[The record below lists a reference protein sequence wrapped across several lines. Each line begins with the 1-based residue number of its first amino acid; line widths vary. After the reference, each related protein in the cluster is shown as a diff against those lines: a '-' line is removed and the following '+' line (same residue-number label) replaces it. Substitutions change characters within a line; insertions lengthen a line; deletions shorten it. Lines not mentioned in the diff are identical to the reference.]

1 MTRYQLFFILLLL
14 CRMSFA
20 QDTIKHVHHL
30 ADSTF
35 FTENAVPQQSDYLES
50 FEQVF
55 QVLNKVPIV
64 TSSFLNL
71 DNIEHD
77 IGQNDAAVAILK
89 ERMTHTRFL
98 NIRSLQVYNTLL
110 DKLAMVMKGYEDNLD
125 DYRTKLDG
133 LKKEIIG
140 LKKDTLIRYIFRDT
154 ALRSV
159 FAPQLKRLRSK
170 WHEADS
176 LLKSSNKLINNLK
189 SRVAAN
195 NITIADLLFQV
206 DAVSDDLRYNAFSKE
221 QSYLWETSSSVDS
234 GAAARQDNEIR
245 YAGEKKLASYYFMNA
260 GSIRFWLVIT
270 LVIYFYWVW
279 FNFRSLRRLDKL
291 SSITEFHFHYVSSL
305 PVITCL
311 VFTLN
316 LAPLF
321 DPRAPAVYIEYSQL
335 LLVLALGIL
344 FYRRLPK
351 HYFMLWC
358 IFIVL
363 SFTLY
368 FAESGHLLATYSGRW
383 ARLLLNAA
391 SASLAVYFFFTSKE
405 KPGRSWMLRFAV
417 IIYLAL
423 HLTAIVCNLL
433 GRVTLSQIAG
443 STAVFSLSSAIGL
456 MVFVQ
461 LITETFLLQ
470 IQSSRMRKNYP
481 DSFEFEGIVRSI
493 TKLMGIVAAIVWLI
507 VATNSLNVYDMLGDT
522 LSDLFNTPRSVGK
535 ISFTFNGILLFLGII
550 WIANFFQKYIAYFF
564 GDTGDDASIDDRN
577 QRSRLLVTRLVLLI
591 AGFFLAVAASGLP
604 IDKITFVLG
613 ALGVGIG
620 LGLQSI
626 INNFVSGII
635 IIFDRPMRLGDTV
648 EVGGKKGRVKEIS
661 IRSSTILTD
670 EGAEVIIPNG
680 DVLSHNIINWTLSN
694 NQVRS
699 TLSFNL
705 DKTTY
710 TDAIQPEIKE
720 LVKTIPGIFLRKEP
734 ELSIE
739 HVTSKAVRL
748 KVSFWCTDV
757 GSSSA
762 TSAAA
767 REAIYNYLDKKG
779 IEVS

>member
-1 MTRYQLFFILLLL
+1 MTRCQLIFVLLLF
-14 CRMSFA
+14 CRMSLA
-20 QDTIKHVHHL
+20 QDMIKHVHHRT
-30 ADSTF
+30 DSTF
-35 FTENAVPQQSDYLES
+35 FTENAGPQQSDYLES
-50 FEQVF
+50 LEQVF

-71 DNIEHD
+71 DDIEHD
-77 IGQNDAAVAILK
+77 LGQNDSAVAILK
-89 ERMTHTRFL
+89 ERMAYTHSL

-110 DKLAMVMKGYEDNLD
+110 DKLAVTMKRYEDNLD
-125 DYRTKLDG
+125 EYRTKLEG
-133 LKKEIIG
+133 LKKEILG
-140 LKKDTLIRYIFRDT
+140 LRKDTLIGQIFKDT
-154 ALRSV
+154 ALHTV
-159 FAPQLKRLRSK
+159 FTPQLKRLRSK

-176 LLKSSNKLINNLK
+176 LLKSSTNVINNLK

-206 DAVSDDLRYNAFSKE
+206 DAISDDLRYNAFGKE
-221 QSYLWETSSSVDS
+221 Q
-234 GAAARQDNEIR
+234 
-245 YAGEKKLASYYFMNA
+245 
-260 GSIRFWLVIT
+260 
-270 LVIYFYWVW
+270 
-279 FNFRSLRRLDKL
+279 RLGKL
-291 SSITEFHFHYVSSL
+291 SSISEFHFHYISPL
-305 PVITCL
+305 PVIACL

-383 ARLLLNAA
+383 VRLMLNAV
-391 SASLAVYFFFTSKE
+391 SAALAVYFFFTSKE
-405 KPGRSWMLRFAV
+405 KPGRSWLVRFAV

-443 STAVFSLSSAIGL
+443 STAAFSLSSAIGL

-481 DSFEFEGIVRSI
+481 DSFEFVGIARSI

-507 VATNSLNVYDMLGDT
+507 VVTNSLNVYDMLGDT
-522 LSDLFNTPRSVGK
+522 LSGLFNTPRSVGK

-620 LGLQSI
+620 LGLQGI

-635 IIFDRPMRLGDTV
+635 IIFDRPIRLGDTV

-694 NQVRS
+694 NQVRA

-710 TDAIQPEIKE
+710 TDAIQPDIKE

-734 ELSIE
+734 ELAIE

-762 TSAAA
+762 ISAAA
-767 REAIYNYLDKKG
+767 REAIYNYLEKKG

>member
-1 MTRYQLFFILLLL
+1 MTRCQLIFVLLLF
-14 CRMSFA
+14 CRMSLA
-20 QDTIKHVHHL
+20 QDMIKHVHHRT
-30 ADSTF
+30 DSTF
-35 FTENAVPQQSDYLES
+35 FTENAGPQQSDYLES
-50 FEQVF
+50 LEQVF

-71 DNIEHD
+71 DDIEHD
-77 IGQNDAAVAILK
+77 LGQNDSAVAILK
-89 ERMTHTRFL
+89 ERMAYTHSL

-110 DKLAMVMKGYEDNLD
+110 DKLAVTMKRYEDNLD
-125 DYRTKLDG
+125 EYRTKLEG
-133 LKKEIIG
+133 LKKEILG
-140 LKKDTLIRYIFRDT
+140 LRKDTLIGQIFKDT
-154 ALRSV
+154 ALHTV
-159 FAPQLKRLRSK
+159 FTPQLKRLRSK
-170 WHEADS
+170 WREADS
-176 LLKSSNKLINNLK
+176 LLKSSTNVINNLK

-206 DAVSDDLRYNAFSKE
+206 DAISDDLRYNAFGKE
-221 QSYLWETSSSVDS
+221 Q
-234 GAAARQDNEIR
+234 
-245 YAGEKKLASYYFMNA
+245 
-260 GSIRFWLVIT
+260 
-270 LVIYFYWVW
+270 
-279 FNFRSLRRLDKL
+279 RLGKL
-291 SSITEFHFHYVSSL
+291 SSISEFHFHYISPL
-305 PVITCL
+305 PVIACL

-383 ARLLLNAA
+383 VRLMLNAV
-391 SASLAVYFFFTSKE
+391 SAALAVYFFFTSKE
-405 KPGRSWMLRFAV
+405 KPGRSWLVRFGV

-443 STAVFSLSSAIGL
+443 STAAFSLSSAIGL

-481 DSFEFEGIVRSI
+481 DSFEFVGIARSI

-507 VATNSLNVYDMLGDT
+507 VVTNSLNVYDMLGDT
-522 LSDLFNTPRSVGK
+522 LSGLFNTPRSVGK

-620 LGLQSI
+620 LGLQGI

-635 IIFDRPMRLGDTV
+635 IIFDRPIRLGDTV

-694 NQVRS
+694 NQVRA

-710 TDAIQPEIKE
+710 TDAIQPDIKE

-734 ELSIE
+734 ELAIE

-767 REAIYNYLDKKG
+767 REAIYNYLEKKG

>member
-1 MTRYQLFFILLLL
+1 M
-14 CRMSFA
+14 
-20 QDTIKHVHHL
+20 IKHVHHRT
-30 ADSTF
+30 DSTF
-35 FTENAVPQQSDYLES
+35 FTENAGPQQSDYLES
-50 FEQVF
+50 LEQVF

-71 DNIEHD
+71 DDIEHD
-77 IGQNDAAVAILK
+77 LGQNDSAVAILK
-89 ERMTHTRFL
+89 ERMAYTHSL

-110 DKLAMVMKGYEDNLD
+110 DKLAVTMKRYEDNLD
-125 DYRTKLDG
+125 EYRTKLEG
-133 LKKEIIG
+133 LKKEILG
-140 LKKDTLIRYIFRDT
+140 LRKDTLIGQIFKDT
-154 ALRSV
+154 ALHTV
-159 FAPQLKRLRSK
+159 FTPQLKRLRSK
-170 WHEADS
+170 WREADS
-176 LLKSSNKLINNLK
+176 LLKSSTNVINNLK

-206 DAVSDDLRYNAFSKE
+206 DAISDDLRYNAFGKE
-221 QSYLWETSSSVDS
+221 QSYLWEPPSFSVDS
-234 GAAARQDNEIR
+234 GAVEQDNRSRR
-245 YAGEKKLASYYFMNA
+245 YTGEKKLARYYFMNT
-260 GSIRFWLVIT
+260 SNIRFLLAIT
-270 LVIYFYWVW
+270 LAIYFYWVW
-279 FNFRSLRRLDKL
+279 FNFRSLRRLGKL
-291 SSITEFHFHYVSSL
+291 SSINEFHFHYISPL
-305 PVITCL
+305 PVIACL

-383 ARLLLNAA
+383 VRLMLNAV
-391 SASLAVYFFFTSKE
+391 SAALAVYFFFTSKE
-405 KPGRSWMLRFAV
+405 KPGRSWLVRFAV

-443 STAVFSLSSAIGL
+443 STAAFSLSSAIGL

-481 DSFEFEGIVRSI
+481 DSFEFVGIARSI

-507 VATNSLNVYDMLGDT
+507 VVTNSLNVYDMLGDT
-522 LSDLFNTPRSVGK
+522 LSGLFNTPRSVGK

-620 LGLQSI
+620 LGLQGI

-635 IIFDRPMRLGDTV
+635 IIFDRPIRLGDTV

-694 NQVRS
+694 NQVRA

-710 TDAIQPEIKE
+710 TDAIQPDIKE

-734 ELSIE
+734 ELAIE

-767 REAIYNYLDKKG
+767 REAIYNYLEKKG

>member
-1 MTRYQLFFILLLL
+1 MTRCQLIFVLLLF
-14 CRMSFA
+14 CRMSLA
-20 QDTIKHVHHL
+20 QDMIKHVHHRT
-30 ADSTF
+30 DSTF
-35 FTENAVPQQSDYLES
+35 FTENAGPQQSDYLES
-50 FEQVF
+50 LEQVF

-71 DNIEHD
+71 DDIEHD
-77 IGQNDAAVAILK
+77 LGQNDSAVAILK
-89 ERMTHTRFL
+89 ERMAYTHSL

-110 DKLAMVMKGYEDNLD
+110 DKLAVTMKRYEDNLD
-125 DYRTKLDG
+125 EYRTKLEG
-133 LKKEIIG
+133 LKKEILG
-140 LKKDTLIRYIFRDT
+140 LRKDTLIGQIFKDT
-154 ALRSV
+154 ALHTV
-159 FAPQLKRLRSK
+159 FTPQLKRLRSK
-170 WHEADS
+170 WREADS
-176 LLKSSNKLINNLK
+176 LLKSSTNVINNLK

-206 DAVSDDLRYNAFSKE
+206 DAISDDLRYNAFGKE
-221 QSYLWETSSSVDS
+221 Q
-234 GAAARQDNEIR
+234 
-245 YAGEKKLASYYFMNA
+245 
-260 GSIRFWLVIT
+260 
-270 LVIYFYWVW
+270 
-279 FNFRSLRRLDKL
+279 RLGKL
-291 SSITEFHFHYVSSL
+291 SSISEFHFHYISPL
-305 PVITCL
+305 PVIACL

-335 LLVLALGIL
+335 LLVLVLGIL

-383 ARLLLNAA
+383 VRLMLNAV
-391 SASLAVYFFFTSKE
+391 SAALAVYFFFTSKE
-405 KPGRSWMLRFAV
+405 KPGRSWLVRFAV

-443 STAVFSLSSAIGL
+443 STAAFSLSSAIGL

-481 DSFEFEGIVRSI
+481 DSFEFVGIARSI

-507 VATNSLNVYDMLGDT
+507 VVTNSLNVYDMLGDT
-522 LSDLFNTPRSVGK
+522 LSGLFNTPRSVGK

-620 LGLQSI
+620 LGLQGI

-635 IIFDRPMRLGDTV
+635 IFDRPIRLGDTV

-694 NQVRS
+694 NQVRA

-710 TDAIQPEIKE
+710 TDAIQPDIKE

-734 ELSIE
+734 ELAIE

-767 REAIYNYLDKKG
+767 REAIYNYLEKKG

>member
-1 MTRYQLFFILLLL
+1 MTRCQLIFVLLLF
-14 CRMSFA
+14 CRMSLA
-20 QDTIKHVHHL
+20 QDMIKHVHHRT
-30 ADSTF
+30 DSTF
-35 FTENAVPQQSDYLES
+35 FTENAGPQQSDYLES
-50 FEQVF
+50 LEQVF

-71 DNIEHD
+71 DDIEHD
-77 IGQNDAAVAILK
+77 LGQNDSAVAILK
-89 ERMTHTRFL
+89 ERMAHTHSL
-98 NIRSLQVYNTLL
+98 NIRNLQVYNTLL
-110 DKLAMVMKGYEDNLD
+110 DKLAVTMKGYEDNLD
-125 DYRTKLDG
+125 EYRTKLEG
-133 LKKEIIG
+133 LKKEILG
-140 LKKDTLIRYIFRDT
+140 LRKDTLIGQIFKDT
-154 ALRSV
+154 ALHTV
-159 FAPQLKRLRSK
+159 FTPQLKRLRSK

-176 LLKSSNKLINNLK
+176 LLKSSTNVINNLK

-206 DAVSDDLRYNAFSKE
+206 DAISDDLRYNAFGKE
-221 QSYLWETSSSVDS
+221 Q
-234 GAAARQDNEIR
+234 
-245 YAGEKKLASYYFMNA
+245 
-260 GSIRFWLVIT
+260 
-270 LVIYFYWVW
+270 
-279 FNFRSLRRLDKL
+279 RLGKL
-291 SSITEFHFHYVSSL
+291 SSITEFHFHYISPL
-305 PVITCL
+305 PVIACL

-363 SFTLY
+363 LFTLY

-383 ARLLLNAA
+383 VRLMLNAV
-391 SASLAVYFFFTSKE
+391 SAALAVYFFFTSKE
-405 KPGRSWMLRFAV
+405 KPGRSWLVRFAV

-443 STAVFSLSSAIGL
+443 STAAFSLSSAIGL

-481 DSFEFEGIVRSI
+481 DSFEFVGIARSI

-507 VATNSLNVYDMLGDT
+507 VVTNSLNVYDMLGDT

-550 WIANFFQKYIAYFF
+550 WTANFFQKYIAYFF

-620 LGLQSI
+620 LGLQGI

-635 IIFDRPMRLGDTV
+635 IIFDRPIRLGDTV

-694 NQVRS
+694 NQVRA

-710 TDAIQPEIKE
+710 TDAIQPDIKE

-734 ELSIE
+734 ELAIE

-762 TSAAA
+762 ISAAA
-767 REAIYNYLDKKG
+767 REAIYNYLEKKG

>member
-1 MTRYQLFFILLLL
+1 MTRCQLIFVLLLF
-14 CRMSFA
+14 CRMSLA
-20 QDTIKHVHHL
+20 QDMIKHVHHRT
-30 ADSTF
+30 DSTF
-35 FTENAVPQQSDYLES
+35 FTENAGPQQSDYLES
-50 FEQVF
+50 LEQVF

-71 DNIEHD
+71 DDIEHD
-77 IGQNDAAVAILK
+77 LGQNDSAVAILK
-89 ERMTHTRFL
+89 ERMAYTHSL

-110 DKLAMVMKGYEDNLD
+110 DKLAVTMKRYEDNLD
-125 DYRTKLDG
+125 EYRTKLEG
-133 LKKEIIG
+133 LKKEILG
-140 LKKDTLIRYIFRDT
+140 LRKDTLIGQIFKDT
-154 ALRSV
+154 ALHTV
-159 FAPQLKRLRSK
+159 FTPQLKRLRSK
-170 WHEADS
+170 WREADS
-176 LLKSSNKLINNLK
+176 LLKSSTNVINNLK

-206 DAVSDDLRYNAFSKE
+206 DAISDDLRYNAFGKE
-221 QSYLWETSSSVDS
+221 Q
-234 GAAARQDNEIR
+234 
-245 YAGEKKLASYYFMNA
+245 
-260 GSIRFWLVIT
+260 
-270 LVIYFYWVW
+270 
-279 FNFRSLRRLDKL
+279 RLGKL
-291 SSITEFHFHYVSSL
+291 SSISEFHFHYISPL
-305 PVITCL
+305 PVIACL

-383 ARLLLNAA
+383 VRLMLNAV
-391 SASLAVYFFFTSKE
+391 SAALAVYFFFTSKE
-405 KPGRSWMLRFAV
+405 KPGRSWLVRFAV

-443 STAVFSLSSAIGL
+443 STAAFSLSSAIGL

-481 DSFEFEGIVRSI
+481 DSFEFVGIARSI

-507 VATNSLNVYDMLGDT
+507 VVTNSLNVYDMLGDT
-522 LSDLFNTPRSVGK
+522 LSGLFNTPRSVGK

-620 LGLQSI
+620 LGLQGI

-635 IIFDRPMRLGDTV
+635 IIFDRPIRLGDTV

-694 NQVRS
+694 N
-699 TLSFNL
+699 
-705 DKTTY
+705 
-710 TDAIQPEIKE
+710 
-720 LVKTIPGIFLRKEP
+720 
-734 ELSIE
+734 
-739 HVTSKAVRL
+739 
-748 KVSFWCTDV
+748 
-757 GSSSA
+757 
-762 TSAAA
+762 
-767 REAIYNYLDKKG
+767 
-779 IEVS
+779 

>member
-1 MTRYQLFFILLLL
+1 MTRCQLIFVLLLF
-14 CRMSFA
+14 CRMSLA
-20 QDTIKHVHHL
+20 QDMIKHVHHRT
-30 ADSTF
+30 DSTF
-35 FTENAVPQQSDYLES
+35 FTENAGPQQSDYLES
-50 FEQVF
+50 LEQVF

-71 DNIEHD
+71 DDIEHD
-77 IGQNDAAVAILK
+77 LGQNDSAVAILK
-89 ERMTHTRFL
+89 ERMAYTHSL

-110 DKLAMVMKGYEDNLD
+110 DKLAVTMKRYEDNLD
-125 DYRTKLDG
+125 EYRTKLEG
-133 LKKEIIG
+133 LKKEILG
-140 LKKDTLIRYIFRDT
+140 LRKDTLIGQIFKDT
-154 ALRSV
+154 ALHTV
-159 FAPQLKRLRSK
+159 FTPQLKRLRSK
-170 WHEADS
+170 WREADS
-176 LLKSSNKLINNLK
+176 LLKSSTNVINNLK

-206 DAVSDDLRYNAFSKE
+206 DAISDDLRYNAFGKE
-221 QSYLWETSSSVDS
+221 Q
-234 GAAARQDNEIR
+234 
-245 YAGEKKLASYYFMNA
+245 
-260 GSIRFWLVIT
+260 
-270 LVIYFYWVW
+270 
-279 FNFRSLRRLDKL
+279 RLGKL
-291 SSITEFHFHYVSSL
+291 SSITEFHFHYISPL
-305 PVITCL
+305 PVIACL

-383 ARLLLNAA
+383 VRLMLNAV
-391 SASLAVYFFFTSKE
+391 SAALAVYFFFTSKE
-405 KPGRSWMLRFAV
+405 KPGRSWLVRFAV

-443 STAVFSLSSAIGL
+443 STAAFSLSSAIGL

-481 DSFEFEGIVRSI
+481 DSFEFVGIARSI

-507 VATNSLNVYDMLGDT
+507 VVTNSLNVYDMLGDT
-522 LSDLFNTPRSVGK
+522 LSGLFNTPRSVGK

-620 LGLQSI
+620 LGLQGI

-635 IIFDRPMRLGDTV
+635 IIFDRPIRLGDTV

-694 NQVRS
+694 NQVRA

-710 TDAIQPEIKE
+710 TDAIQPDIKE

-734 ELSIE
+734 ELAIE

-762 TSAAA
+762 ISAAA
-767 REAIYNYLDKKG
+767 REAIYNYLEKKG

>member
-1 MTRYQLFFILLLL
+1 M
-14 CRMSFA
+14 
-20 QDTIKHVHHL
+20 IKHVHHRT
-30 ADSTF
+30 DSTF
-35 FTENAVPQQSDYLES
+35 FTENAGPQQSDYLES
-50 FEQVF
+50 LEQVF

-71 DNIEHD
+71 DDIEHD
-77 IGQNDAAVAILK
+77 LGQNDSAVAILK
-89 ERMTHTRFL
+89 ERMAYTHSL

-110 DKLAMVMKGYEDNLD
+110 DKLAVTMKRYEDNLD
-125 DYRTKLDG
+125 EYRTKLEG
-133 LKKEIIG
+133 LKKEILG
-140 LKKDTLIRYIFRDT
+140 LRKDTLIGQIFKDT
-154 ALRSV
+154 ALHTV
-159 FAPQLKRLRSK
+159 FTPQLKRLRSK
-170 WHEADS
+170 WREADS
-176 LLKSSNKLINNLK
+176 LLKSSTNVINNLK

-206 DAVSDDLRYNAFSKE
+206 DAISDDLRYNAFGKE
-221 QSYLWETSSSVDS
+221 Q
-234 GAAARQDNEIR
+234 
-245 YAGEKKLASYYFMNA
+245 
-260 GSIRFWLVIT
+260 
-270 LVIYFYWVW
+270 
-279 FNFRSLRRLDKL
+279 RLGKL
-291 SSITEFHFHYVSSL
+291 SSITEFHFHYISPL
-305 PVITCL
+305 PVIACL

-383 ARLLLNAA
+383 VRLMLNAV
-391 SASLAVYFFFTSKE
+391 SAALAVYFFFTSKE
-405 KPGRSWMLRFAV
+405 KPGRSWLVRFAV

-443 STAVFSLSSAIGL
+443 STAAFSLSSAIGL

-481 DSFEFEGIVRSI
+481 DSFEFVGIARSI

-507 VATNSLNVYDMLGDT
+507 VVTNSLNVYDMLGDT
-522 LSDLFNTPRSVGK
+522 LSGLFNTPRSVGK

-620 LGLQSI
+620 LGLQGI

-635 IIFDRPMRLGDTV
+635 IIFDRPIRLGDTV

-694 NQVRS
+694 NQVRA

-710 TDAIQPEIKE
+710 TDAIQPDIKE

-734 ELSIE
+734 ELAIE

-762 TSAAA
+762 ISAAA
-767 REAIYNYLDKKG
+767 REAIYNYLEKKG

>member
-1 MTRYQLFFILLLL
+1 MTRCQLIFVLLLF
-14 CRMSFA
+14 CRMSLA
-20 QDTIKHVHHL
+20 QDMIKHVHHRT
-30 ADSTF
+30 DSTF
-35 FTENAVPQQSDYLES
+35 FTENAGPQQSDYLES
-50 FEQVF
+50 LEQVF

-71 DNIEHD
+71 DDIEHD
-77 IGQNDAAVAILK
+77 LGQNDSAVAILK
-89 ERMTHTRFL
+89 ERMAYTHSL

-110 DKLAMVMKGYEDNLD
+110 DKLAVTMKRYEDNLD
-125 DYRTKLDG
+125 EYRTKLEG
-133 LKKEIIG
+133 LKKEILG
-140 LKKDTLIRYIFRDT
+140 LRKDTLIGQIFKDT
-154 ALRSV
+154 ALHTV
-159 FAPQLKRLRSK
+159 FTPQLKRLRSK
-170 WHEADS
+170 WREADS
-176 LLKSSNKLINNLK
+176 LLKSSTNVINNLK

-206 DAVSDDLRYNAFSKE
+206 DAISDDLRYNAFGKE
-221 QSYLWETSSSVDS
+221 Q
-234 GAAARQDNEIR
+234 
-245 YAGEKKLASYYFMNA
+245 
-260 GSIRFWLVIT
+260 
-270 LVIYFYWVW
+270 
-279 FNFRSLRRLDKL
+279 RLGKL
-291 SSITEFHFHYVSSL
+291 SSISEFHFHYISPL
-305 PVITCL
+305 PVIACL

-383 ARLLLNAA
+383 VRLMLNAV
-391 SASLAVYFFFTSKE
+391 SAALAVYFFFTSKE
-405 KPGRSWMLRFAV
+405 KPGRSWLVRFAV

-443 STAVFSLSSAIGL
+443 STAAFSLSSAIGL

-481 DSFEFEGIVRSI
+481 DSFEFVGIARSI

-507 VATNSLNVYDMLGDT
+507 VVTNSLNVYDMLGDT
-522 LSDLFNTPRSVGK
+522 LSGLFNTPRSVGK

-620 LGLQSI
+620 LGLQGI

-635 IIFDRPMRLGDTV
+635 IIFDRPIRLGDTV

-694 NQVRS
+694 NQVRA

-710 TDAIQPEIKE
+710 TDAIQPDIKE

-734 ELSIE
+734 ELAIE

-767 REAIYNYLDKKG
+767 REAIYNYWDKKG

>member
-1 MTRYQLFFILLLL
+1 MTRCQLIFVLLLF
-14 CRMSFA
+14 CRMSLA
-20 QDTIKHVHHL
+20 QDMIKHVHHRT
-30 ADSTF
+30 DSTF
-35 FTENAVPQQSDYLES
+35 FTENAGPQQSDYLES
-50 FEQVF
+50 LEQVF

-71 DNIEHD
+71 DDIEHD
-77 IGQNDAAVAILK
+77 LGQNDSAVAILK
-89 ERMTHTRFL
+89 ERMAYTHSL

-110 DKLAMVMKGYEDNLD
+110 DKLAVTMKRYEDNLD
-125 DYRTKLDG
+125 EYRTKLEG
-133 LKKEIIG
+133 LKKEILG
-140 LKKDTLIRYIFRDT
+140 LRKDTLIGQIFKDT
-154 ALRSV
+154 ALHTV
-159 FAPQLKRLRSK
+159 FTPQLKRLRSK
-170 WHEADS
+170 WREADS
-176 LLKSSNKLINNLK
+176 LLKSSTNVINNLK

-206 DAVSDDLRYNAFSKE
+206 DAISDDLRYNAFGKE
-221 QSYLWETSSSVDS
+221 Q
-234 GAAARQDNEIR
+234 
-245 YAGEKKLASYYFMNA
+245 
-260 GSIRFWLVIT
+260 
-270 LVIYFYWVW
+270 
-279 FNFRSLRRLDKL
+279 RLGKL
-291 SSITEFHFHYVSSL
+291 SSITEFHFHYISPL
-305 PVITCL
+305 PVIACL

-383 ARLLLNAA
+383 VRLMLNAV
-391 SASLAVYFFFTSKE
+391 SAALAVYFFFTSKE
-405 KPGRSWMLRFAV
+405 KPGRSWLVRFAV

-443 STAVFSLSSAIGL
+443 STAAFSLSSAIGL

-481 DSFEFEGIVRSI
+481 DSFEFVGIARSI

-507 VATNSLNVYDMLGDT
+507 VVTNSLNVYDMLGDT
-522 LSDLFNTPRSVGK
+522 LSGLFNTPRSVGK

-620 LGLQSI
+620 LGLQGI

-635 IIFDRPMRLGDTV
+635 IIFDRPIRLGDTV

-694 NQVRS
+694 NQVRA

-710 TDAIQPEIKE
+710 TDAIQPDIKE

-734 ELSIE
+734 ELAIE

-762 TSAAA
+762 ISAAA
-767 REAIYNYLDKKG
+767 REAIYNYLEKRY
-779 IEVS
+779 

>member
-1 MTRYQLFFILLLL
+1 MTRCQLIFVLLLF
-14 CRMSFA
+14 CRMSLA
-20 QDTIKHVHHL
+20 QDMIKHVHHRT
-30 ADSTF
+30 DSTF
-35 FTENAVPQQSDYLES
+35 FTENAGPQQSDYLES
-50 FEQVF
+50 LEQVF

-71 DNIEHD
+71 DDIEHD
-77 IGQNDAAVAILK
+77 LGQNDSAVAILK
-89 ERMTHTRFL
+89 ERMAYTHSL

-110 DKLAMVMKGYEDNLD
+110 DKLAVTMKRYEDNLD
-125 DYRTKLDG
+125 EYRTKLEG
-133 LKKEIIG
+133 LKKEILG
-140 LKKDTLIRYIFRDT
+140 LRKDTLIGQIFKDT
-154 ALRSV
+154 ALHTV
-159 FAPQLKRLRSK
+159 FTPQLKRLRSK
-170 WHEADS
+170 WREADS
-176 LLKSSNKLINNLK
+176 LLKSSTNVINNLK

-206 DAVSDDLRYNAFSKE
+206 DAISDDLRYNAFGKE
-221 QSYLWETSSSVDS
+221 Q
-234 GAAARQDNEIR
+234 
-245 YAGEKKLASYYFMNA
+245 
-260 GSIRFWLVIT
+260 
-270 LVIYFYWVW
+270 
-279 FNFRSLRRLDKL
+279 RLGKL
-291 SSITEFHFHYVSSL
+291 SSISEFHFHYISPL
-305 PVITCL
+305 PVIACL

-383 ARLLLNAA
+383 VRLMLNAV
-391 SASLAVYFFFTSKE
+391 SAALAVYFFFTSKE
-405 KPGRSWMLRFAV
+405 KPGRSWLVRFAV

-443 STAVFSLSSAIGL
+443 STAAFSLSSAIGL

-481 DSFEFEGIVRSI
+481 DSFEFVGIARSI

-507 VATNSLNVYDMLGDT
+507 VVTNSLNVYDMLGDT
-522 LSDLFNTPRSVGK
+522 LSGLFNTPRSVGK

-620 LGLQSI
+620 LGLQGI

-635 IIFDRPMRLGDTV
+635 IIFDRPIRLGDTV

-694 NQVRS
+694 NQVRA

-710 TDAIQPEIKE
+710 TDAIQPDIKE

-734 ELSIE
+734 ELAIE

-767 REAIYNYLDKKG
+767 REAIYNYLEKKG

>member
-1 MTRYQLFFILLLL
+1 MTRCQLIFVLLLF
-14 CRMSFA
+14 CRMSLA
-20 QDTIKHVHHL
+20 QDMIKHVHHRT
-30 ADSTF
+30 DSTF
-35 FTENAVPQQSDYLES
+35 FTENAGPQQSDYLES
-50 FEQVF
+50 LEQVF

-71 DNIEHD
+71 DDIEHD
-77 IGQNDAAVAILK
+77 LGQNDSAVAILK
-89 ERMTHTRFL
+89 ERMAYTHSL

-110 DKLAMVMKGYEDNLD
+110 DKLAVTMKRYEDNLD
-125 DYRTKLDG
+125 EYRTKLEG
-133 LKKEIIG
+133 LKKEILG
-140 LKKDTLIRYIFRDT
+140 LRKDTLIGQIFKDT
-154 ALRSV
+154 ALHTV
-159 FAPQLKRLRSK
+159 FTPQLKRLRSK
-170 WHEADS
+170 WREADS
-176 LLKSSNKLINNLK
+176 LLKSSTNVINNLK

-206 DAVSDDLRYNAFSKE
+206 DAISDDLRYNAFGKE
-221 QSYLWETSSSVDS
+221 Q
-234 GAAARQDNEIR
+234 
-245 YAGEKKLASYYFMNA
+245 
-260 GSIRFWLVIT
+260 
-270 LVIYFYWVW
+270 
-279 FNFRSLRRLDKL
+279 RLGKL
-291 SSITEFHFHYVSSL
+291 SSISEFHFHYISPL
-305 PVITCL
+305 PVIACL

-383 ARLLLNAA
+383 VRLMLNAV
-391 SASLAVYFFFTSKE
+391 SAALAVYFFFTSKE
-405 KPGRSWMLRFAV
+405 KPGRSWLVRFAV

-443 STAVFSLSSAIGL
+443 STAAFSLSSAIGL

-481 DSFEFEGIVRSI
+481 DSFEFVGIARSI

-507 VATNSLNVYDMLGDT
+507 VVTNSLNVYDMLGDT
-522 LSDLFNTPRSVGK
+522 LSGLFNTPRSVGK

-591 AGFFLAVAASGLP
+591 AGFFLAVAVSGLP

-620 LGLQSI
+620 LGLQGI

-635 IIFDRPMRLGDTV
+635 IIFDRPIRLGDTV

-694 NQVRS
+694 NQVRA

-710 TDAIQPEIKE
+710 TDAIQPDIKE

-734 ELSIE
+734 ELAIE

-767 REAIYNYLDKKG
+767 REAIYNYLEKKG

>member
-1 MTRYQLFFILLLL
+1 
-14 CRMSFA
+14 MSLA
-20 QDTIKHVHHL
+20 QDMIKHVHHRT
-30 ADSTF
+30 DSTF
-35 FTENAVPQQSDYLES
+35 FTENAGPQQSDYLES
-50 FEQVF
+50 LEQVF

-71 DNIEHD
+71 DDIEHD
-77 IGQNDAAVAILK
+77 LGQNDSAVAILK
-89 ERMTHTRFL
+89 ERMAYTHSL

-110 DKLAMVMKGYEDNLD
+110 DKLAVTMKRYEDNLD
-125 DYRTKLDG
+125 EYRTKLEG
-133 LKKEIIG
+133 LKKEILG
-140 LKKDTLIRYIFRDT
+140 LRKDTLIGQIFKDT
-154 ALRSV
+154 ALHTV
-159 FAPQLKRLRSK
+159 FTPQLKRLRSK
-170 WHEADS
+170 WREADS
-176 LLKSSNKLINNLK
+176 LLKSSTNVINNLK

-206 DAVSDDLRYNAFSKE
+206 DAISDDLRYNAFGKE
-221 QSYLWETSSSVDS
+221 Q
-234 GAAARQDNEIR
+234 
-245 YAGEKKLASYYFMNA
+245 
-260 GSIRFWLVIT
+260 
-270 LVIYFYWVW
+270 
-279 FNFRSLRRLDKL
+279 RLGKL
-291 SSITEFHFHYVSSL
+291 SSITEFHFHYISPL
-305 PVITCL
+305 PVIACL

-383 ARLLLNAA
+383 VRLMLNAV
-391 SASLAVYFFFTSKE
+391 SAALAVYFFFTSKE
-405 KPGRSWMLRFAV
+405 KPGRSWLVRFAV

-443 STAVFSLSSAIGL
+443 STAAFSLSSAIGL

-481 DSFEFEGIVRSI
+481 DSFEFVGIARSI

-507 VATNSLNVYDMLGDT
+507 VVTNSLNVYDMLGDT
-522 LSDLFNTPRSVGK
+522 LSGLFNTPRSVGK

-620 LGLQSI
+620 LGLQGI

-635 IIFDRPMRLGDTV
+635 IIFDRPIRLGDTV

-694 NQVRS
+694 NQVRA

-710 TDAIQPEIKE
+710 TDAIQPDIKE

-734 ELSIE
+734 ELAIE

-762 TSAAA
+762 ISAAA
-767 REAIYNYLDKKG
+767 REAIYNYLEKKG

>member
-1 MTRYQLFFILLLL
+1 MTRCQLIFVLLLF
-14 CRMSFA
+14 CRMSLA
-20 QDTIKHVHHL
+20 QDMIKHVHHRT
-30 ADSTF
+30 DSTF
-35 FTENAVPQQSDYLES
+35 FTENAGPQQSDYLES
-50 FEQVF
+50 LEQVF

-71 DNIEHD
+71 DDIEHD
-77 IGQNDAAVAILK
+77 LGQNDSAVAILK
-89 ERMTHTRFL
+89 ERMAYTHSL

-110 DKLAMVMKGYEDNLD
+110 DKLAVTMKRYEDNLD
-125 DYRTKLDG
+125 EYRTKLEG
-133 LKKEIIG
+133 LKKEILG
-140 LKKDTLIRYIFRDT
+140 LRKDTLIGQIFKDT
-154 ALRSV
+154 SLHTV
-159 FAPQLKRLRSK
+159 FTPQLKRLRSK
-170 WHEADS
+170 WREADS
-176 LLKSSNKLINNLK
+176 LLKSSTNVINNLK

-206 DAVSDDLRYNAFSKE
+206 DAISDDLRYNAFGKE
-221 QSYLWETSSSVDS
+221 Q
-234 GAAARQDNEIR
+234 
-245 YAGEKKLASYYFMNA
+245 
-260 GSIRFWLVIT
+260 
-270 LVIYFYWVW
+270 
-279 FNFRSLRRLDKL
+279 RLGKL
-291 SSITEFHFHYVSSL
+291 SSISEFHFHYISPL
-305 PVITCL
+305 PVIACL

-383 ARLLLNAA
+383 VRLMLNAV
-391 SASLAVYFFFTSKE
+391 SAALAVYFFFTSKE
-405 KPGRSWMLRFAV
+405 KPGRSWLVRFAV

-443 STAVFSLSSAIGL
+443 STAAFSLSSAIGL

-481 DSFEFEGIVRSI
+481 DSFEFVGIARSI
-493 TKLMGIVAAIVWLI
+493 TKLMGIVAAIIWLI
-507 VATNSLNVYDMLGDT
+507 VVTNSLNVYDMLGDT
-522 LSDLFNTPRSVGK
+522 LSGLFNTPRSVGK

-620 LGLQSI
+620 LGLQGI

-635 IIFDRPMRLGDTV
+635 IIFDRPIRLGDTV

-694 NQVRS
+694 NQVRA

-710 TDAIQPEIKE
+710 TDAIQPDIKE

-734 ELSIE
+734 ELAIE

-767 REAIYNYLDKKG
+767 REAIYNYLEKKG